1 MSNRRIVVEAAFGL
15 TWQDTITSGEWVPLV
30 RTDNGLTRA
39 KAATWSVGRDDELE
53 QFPPGTATVLLWDRD
68 RHLDPENSTG
78 PYFGDLVPLTPVRI
92 RSQNVD
98 TLVYQDEF
106 YGYVE
111 NGWAWQGA
119 PKETSDREIQLI
131 DLLGVIGGRKLPD
144 IFDYAVM
151 ELEPVGY
158 WVLNGTEEEVPDR
171 VGTNDGLYTGNV
183 STAALPVLDGDRP
196 SADFA
201 PDSEIGAEANEE
213 VMPAR
218 VTITRSPLV
227 ASPTNITWM
236 ATFRARRGAHTV
248 TNARILVAHTD
259 GNGPGHDT
267 GAFAYIT
274 PTNRLC
280 YVRVA
285 NGAGLTYQHAAP
297 IIGPGHVFFGQSGG
311 IAVDTATLTTT
322 SVSGQA
328 LHPIGVNIGGGP
340 GIAAVQHWDGWIGT
354 AAVFDY
360 ALSTTNRQTIL
371 DASERLAG
379 EKTDAAITWAL
390 DRLGI
395 PAGLRN
401 IDTGTVVLP
410 PVLTEERDVL
420 EFMREITATEGGN
433 LYVDHRDGGKIRWT
447 DRYHRFLDAR
457 STAVQATFSDDPDAT
472 GTIRYPPEGLEIS
485 PNGLDGIVNE
495 VTATWGGDT
504 ADQSRNSD
512 VVVRDDDS
520 ITAYGPRSRQIDTIG
535 PRALAQSAAEWLIRR
550 YKDPRSRV
558 RGVTAS
564 RRTTYSRDDNVQALR
579 IDDLVSFRVHPLRV
593 GSAATTSLLVDG
605 VTNTVDGV
613 TWETSFRFAQVDTF
627 DPWVWGVSQWGST
640 TIWG

>member
-15 TWQDTITSGEWVPLV
+15 TWQDTIASGDWVPLTRPDGV
-30 RTDNGLTRA
+30 TRA
-39 KAATWSVGRDDELE
+39 KAATWSIGRDDELE
-53 QFPPGTATVLLWDRD
+53 QFPPGTATILLWDRD
-68 RHLDPENSTG
+68 RHLDPEYTPG
-78 PYFGDLVPLTPVRI
+78 PYFGDLLPLVPVRI

-111 NGWAWQGA
+111 GGWEWQGA
-119 PKETSDREIQLI
+119 PKETSDRQIQLI

-151 ELEPVGY
+151 GLGPVGY
-158 WVLNGTEEEVPDR
+158 WVLDGTEEEVPDR
-171 VGTNDGLYTGNV
+171 AGTNDGLYTGNV
-183 STAALPVLDGDRP
+183 STGALPVLDGDRQ

-201 PDSEIGAEANEE
+201 PDSEIDAEENEE

-280 YVRVA
+280 YVRVV
-285 NGAGLTYQHAAP
+285 NGAGLTYQHAAA
-297 IIGPGHVFFGQSGG
+297 IIGPGHVFFGQTSGL
-311 IAVDTATLTTT
+311 AVDTATLTSTT
-322 SVSGQA
+322 VSGQA

-340 GIAAVQHWDGWIGT
+340 GVAAVQHWDGWIG
-354 AAVFDY
+354 AAAIFDY
-360 ALSTTNRQTIL
+360 ALSTGNRQTIL
-371 DASERLAG
+371 DAAERLAG
-379 EKTDAAITWAL
+379 QKTDAAITWAL

-420 EFMREITATEGGN
+420 EFMRDVTATEGGE
-433 LYVDHRDGGKIRWT
+433 LRVDHRDGGKIRWT
-447 DRYHRFLDAR
+447 NRYNRFLATR
-457 STAVQATFSDDPDAT
+457 STVTQAAFSDDPEAVA
-472 GTIRYPPEGLEIS
+472 TIRYPPEGLEIS

-495 VTATWGGDT
+495 VTATWGGE
-504 ADQSRNSD
+504 AE
-512 VVVRDDDS
+512 VIVRDDTS
-520 ITAYGPRSRQIDTIG
+520 IDAYGPRSRQIDTIG
-535 PRALAQSAAEWLIRR
+535 PKALAQSAAEWLLRR
-550 YKDPRSRV
+550 YKNPRSRV

-564 RRTTYSRDDNVQALR
+564 RRSTDSRDDNVQALR
-579 IDDLVSFRVHPLRV
+579 IDDLVSLRVHPLRV
-593 GSAATTSLLVDG
+593 GAASTTSLFVDG

-613 TWETSFRFAQVDTF
+613 TWETSFRFAQADTF
-627 DPWVWGVSQWGST
+627 DPWIWGTSQWGST

>member
-1 MSNRRIVVEAAFGL
+1 VSNRRIVVEAAFGL
-15 TWQDTITSGEWVPLV
+15 TWQDTIPSGAWVPLV
-30 RTDNGLTRA
+30 RSTNGQTRA
-39 KAATWSVGRDDELE
+39 KTATWSIGRDDELE
-53 QFPPGTATVLLWDRD
+53 QFPPGTATILLWDRD
-68 RHLDPENSTG
+68 RHLDPDNPAS
-78 PYFGDLVPLTPVRI
+78 PYAGDLVPLTPVRI

-111 NGWAWQGA
+111 GGWEWQGA
-119 PKETSDREIQLI
+119 PKETSDRKIQLI
-131 DLLGVIGGRKLPD
+131 DLLGVLGGRKLPD
-144 IFDYAVM
+144 VFDHAVM

-158 WVLNGTEEEVPDR
+158 WVLDDSEEEVPDR
-171 VGTNDGLYTGNV
+171 AGTNDGLFTGNI
-183 STAALPVLDGDRP
+183 STGALPVLDGDRQ

-201 PDSEIGAEANEE
+201 PDSEIAAEANEE
-213 VMPAR
+213 VLAAR

-280 YVRVA
+280 YVRVV

-297 IIGPGHVFFGQSGG
+297 IIGPGHVFFGQTSG

-340 GIAAVQHWDGWIGT
+340 GVAAVQHWDGWIGT
-354 AAVFDY
+354 AAIFDY
-360 ALSTTNRQTIL
+360 ALSTGNRQTIL
-371 DASERLAG
+371 DASVRLAG
-379 EKTDAAITWAL
+379 QKTNAAVTWAL
-390 DRLGI
+390 DRLGV

-420 EFMREITATEGGN
+420 EFLRDVTATEGGD
-433 LYVDHRDGGKIRWT
+433 LRVDHRDGGKIRFT
-447 DRYHRFLDAR
+447 NRYNRFLATR
-457 STAVQATFSDDPDAT
+457 STVNQATFSDDPDAT
-472 GTIRYPPEGLEIS
+472 GTVRYPPEGLEVA
-485 PNGLDGIVNE
+485 PNGLDGIINE
-495 VTATWGGDT
+495 VTATWGGD
-504 ADQSRNSD
+504 AE
-512 VVVRDDDS
+512 VIVRDDDS
-520 ITAYGPRSRQIDTIG
+520 IDAYGPRSRQIDTIG
-535 PRALAQSAAEWLIRR
+535 PKALAQSAAEWLLRR
-550 YKDPRSRV
+550 YKNPRSRV

-579 IDDLVSFRVHPLRV
+579 IDDLVSLRVHPLRV
-593 GSAATTSLLVDG
+593 GAASTMSLFVDG
-605 VTNTVDGV
+605 VTNTADDV

-627 DPWVWGVSQWGST
+627 DPWIWGTSQWGST
-640 TIWG
+640 TVWG